1 MLDGL
6 DAISWQDLSHAYGPA
21 DDVPQL
27 LRALA
32 EGKCSAEDAVGE
44 FWGNIWHQGTVYEAS
59 AYAVPFLLELV
70 QEEKIADREWLLM
83 LLDSLASGSSYL
95 DVHGA
100 MPEQA
105 DREFQAG
112 REQEINWVRAAHEAV
127 AKGIPVYLSL
137 LQNERFQIR
146 TVAACLLSHFPESA
160 GETLNVLRSSLSSE
174 TQSDVQASL
183 MLCLGRLG
191 DRDAGTSRALETAL
205 QTDKANPRR
214 LAAALAL
221 LWRDKSKA
229 APAAIQVVEDVLAHW
244 ERFSASYVFSAWDI
258 SAYPGQILYEA
269 LFLLGLEKAVN
280 SLLNVLAQIEAPSEV
295 LIDTLVVSSFPEAR
309 DSIVIFETLT
319 PIQHRILIALLKAE
333 PAWDEDEWT
342 MGFLAKLYGL
352 PESREA
358 LKRLMKAEAQ

>member
-6 DAISWQDLSHAYGPA
+6 DEINWRDLSHAYGPA
-21 DDVPQL
+21 DDVPEL

-32 EGKCSAEDAVGE
+32 EGNCSAEDAVGE

-95 DVHGA
+95 DVHEA

-127 AKGIPVYLSL
+127 AKGIPMYLRL

-160 GETLNVLRSSLSSE
+160 GETLTVLRSSLGSE
-174 TQSDVQASL
+174 TQNDAQASL

-191 DRDAGTSRALETAL
+191 DRDADTGRATEAAL
-205 QTDKANPRR
+205 SAGKDDPRR
-214 LAAALAL
+214 RAAALAL
-221 LWRDKSKA
+221 LWRDKSEA
-229 APAAIQVVEDVLAHW
+229 APAAVQVVEDVLADEGGFIPDYAFSVW
-244 ERFSASYVFSAWDI
+244 DIDADPGGTFFEALLLRGPEKAVDSLLSILGRLEDPADILVDTLIATSFSASKGAITAGTLTRIQRRILSALLEAEQVWEGEKWTNGFSA
-258 SAYPGQILYEA
+258 
-269 LFLLGLEKAVN
+269 
-280 SLLNVLAQIEAPSEV
+280 
-295 LIDTLVVSSFPEAR
+295 
-309 DSIVIFETLT
+309 
-319 PIQHRILIALLKAE
+319 
-333 PAWDEDEWT
+333 EW
-342 MGFLAKLYGL
+342 YGL

-358 LKRLMKAEAQ
+358 LERLMKAETQ